1 MNKEWMNLRAP
12 GNRAHD
18 TNRGINMNRILIS
31 IFLLIFIINCGGS
44 NSDSSCTEC
53 GGGIIEGY
61 TFTEVT
67 TDNIGTTNLTD
78 KNISLNDIGKC
89 IRVKI
94 DITDDT
100 YFEDVSIVEDCCCVE
115 FQ

>member
-1 MNKEWMNLRAP
+1 MNLNVQENQA
-12 GNRAHD
+12 NN
-18 TNRGINMNRILIS
+18 TNQGIDMNRFLKT
-31 IFLLIFIINCGGS
+31 IFLLIFLINCAGS
-44 NSDSSCTEC
+44 SSDSSCTEC

>member
-1 MNKEWMNLRAP
+1 
-12 GNRAHD
+12 
-18 TNRGINMNRILIS
+18 MNRILIS
-31 IFLLIFIINCGGS
+31 IFLLIFLINCGGN

-53 GGGIIEGY
+53 GGGIIDGY

-67 TDNIGTTNLTD
+67 TDNIGATNLTD

-89 IRVKI
+89 IRVKM
-94 DITDDT
+94 DLTDNT